1 MKRRAFITLLGG
13 AAAWPVAARAQQ
25 TVGVRRIGVLYPG
38 PEDVAKT
45 RSVPLIEGLRSQGFA
60 APDQVR
66 LELRATGGDLAATAP
81 LLNEL
86 IASNVDILIPV
97 GPPITRAA
105 HSARTAIPIVT
116 FDLDT
121 DPIESGWLQTY
132 AHPGGTLTGIFLD
145 FPDFNAKLLQLLK
158 EAVPALAGIVALW
171 DPTTAAVQPKA
182 LAAAAQLLAIKCEI
196 LEVKAPSELDGV
208 FEAASAR
215 RPDGL
220 FVLSSPIASIYA
232 KQFAELALK
241 HRLPAISLFTSFA
254 KAGGLISYRPI
265 CPLNGRRG
273 LNWS

>member
-1 MKRRAFITLLGG
+1 MQFDQLKRRDFVTLLGG
-13 AAAWPVAARAQQ
+13 AATWPLCARAQQ

-38 PEDVAKT
+38 PEDMAKT
-45 RSVPLIEGLRSQGFA
+45 RSVPLLEGLRNQGFS

-66 LELRATGGDLAATAP
+66 IELRATGGDSAATAP

-86 IASNVDILIPV
+86 IASKVDILIPI

-105 HSARTAIPIVT
+105 HSATTTIPIVT

-121 DPIESGWLQTY
+121 DPVESGWLQTY
-132 AHPGGTLTGIFLD
+132 AHPGGTLTGVFLD

-158 EAVPALAGIVALW
+158 EAVPALSGIVALW

-182 LAAAAQLLAIKCEI
+182 LLAAAQLLDIKCEI
-196 LEVKAPSELDGV
+196 LEIKTPSELDGL

-220 FVLSSPIASIYA
+220 FVLSSPIASIYS

-241 HRLPAISLFTSFA
+241 HRL
-254 KAGGLISYRPI
+254 
-265 CPLNGRRG
+265 RRFPCSTA
-273 LNWS
+273 LPRRAD